1 MGIPVITE
9 FLQVFLKNPILA
21 WFTITFVLLADTS
34 SGANITGYV
43 ISNVLGFIGLKVKV
57 LSLHI
62 LIIVAFTPL
71 FRYAIEHSGN

>member
-1 MGIPVITE
+1 MGIPIVTE

-21 WFTITFVLLADTS
+21 WFTITFVLLADTT
-34 SGANITGYV
+34 SGANIIGFV
-43 ISNVLGFIGLKVKV
+43 ITSVFNFIGLNVEVK
-57 LSLHI
+57 SLFV